1 MKQKS
6 ILFILLA
13 FLFSF
18 SMQAQEVQ
26 YTPMSQSSSEVVIRV
41 DFPNYYET
49 TPVEVNGETMYKLAM
64 GNAYPI
70 EQIGAPEL
78 LKSATSIIVPEG
90 VQPTVS
96 ILESNF
102 SIVTNFN
109 LAPSKGRLYRDID
122 PSSVPYVKGDQYLVN
137 GFIGDNQGIIGT
149 SYQLRDFTGV
159 TVTVQPFAYNPV
171 QKELKV
177 YQSLVVKIS
186 YSSTSGTINAKKNN
200 LVFDQIYSR
209 HFLNYKEYSNSK
221 YTPLTEEGELLII
234 TPATFVTAL
243 QPLKEWKIKSGIP
256 TTIVPTSTAG
266 STAAA
271 IKTYITNYY
280 NANNLAYVLIVGDH
294 TQFPYFTLS
303 GQTSDNYFTEI
314 AGSDNYPDILLGKL
328 SAENVDQVTVQVN
341 KFIGYDQGLFT
352 QTHHA
357 SFCGIGSDEGP
368 GDNGEY
374 DYQHLRIINNLL
386 QTYTYTSGYEFFE
399 GSQGGLDAAGDP
411 NSSMVANA
419 LNAGIGVI
427 NYCGHGDWN
436 LFVSSNFTNTNVTQL
451 VNYEKLPF
459 IFSVACQNGNYVNK
473 LCFAE
478 VWLRAISGGK
488 PTGAVGALMGTINQP
503 WNPPMCAQDEFAR
516 VLTDATPAF
525 TKRTLGGISFG
536 GIMKMLDVYSD
547 ASTARTW
554 LLFGDPTMMV
564 RTTQGTNITASHMD
578 QVAVGATSIVISS
591 PIDGAKVTLTHDSQ
605 IIAQGVINN
614 GTATLILPSTLVQF
628 DTVHVVLTKFNHNPY
643 QGLFEVNT
651 INQPYLVYSSHQFNN
666 QQGTTE
672 TAPETAKNNKITLT
686 IDNIGMLPST
696 NVRCALRSSD
706 PYVTIIDSIE
716 LVASIAGTSST
727 TFTNGFQIKF
737 ANNVPYGHTSNFTF
751 VITDNLETRTYS
763 FDQHVKAPFP
773 YSGNIRIVDGDNS
786 ALDYGETA
794 TITIP
799 IQNLGDA
806 TALTGYTKIE
816 SMRGYLSF
824 FRDINPVNSLVA
836 NALQDNGFLVS
847 VKASVT
853 TPRVDLIKLTY
864 ITGGY
869 SHIRTYEVGI
879 AGAITSGV
887 DDQDIENLTIY
898 PNPTS
903 DYCSF
908 TIPENIYTEKLS
920 YALFDMYGKLMMQN
934 NISEPHVIVDLT
946 SIAAGVYMIQI
957 MDGTTPIS
965 QNKIIRK

>member
-1 MKQKS
+1 MNQKS

-18 SMQAQEVQ
+18 TMKAQEVQ
-26 YTPMSQSSSEVVIRV
+26 YTLISQTSSEVVIRV

-49 TPVEVNGETMYKLAM
+49 IPVEVNGDLMYKLSM

-70 EQIGAPEL
+70 EQLGAPEL

-102 SIVTNFN
+102 TLVSNFN

-122 PSSVPYVKGDQYLVN
+122 PSTIPYVKGDQYFVN
-137 GFIGDNQGIIGT
+137 GFIGDNQGVIGT
-149 SYQLRDFTGV
+149 PYQLRDFTGITISV
-159 TVTVQPFAYNPV
+159 NPFAYNPV

-177 YQSLVVKIS
+177 YQSLVIKIN
-186 YSSTSGTINAKKNN
+186 YTSTDHTISAKKNN

-243 QPLKEWKIKSGIP
+243 QPLKDWKIKSGIP
-256 TTIVPTSTAG
+256 TTIVPTTTAG

-280 NANNLAYVLIVGDH
+280 NANNLAYVIIVGDH
-294 TQFPYFTLS
+294 SQFPYFTLS
-303 GQTSDNYFTEI
+303 GGTSDNYFTEV
-314 AGSDNYPDILLGKL
+314 AGSDNYPDILLGKI
-328 SAENVDQVTVQVN
+328 SAENVDQVSVQVN
-341 KFIGYDQGLFT
+341 KFLGYDQGLFT

-357 SFCGIGSDEGP
+357 AFCGIGSSEGP
-368 GDNGEY
+368 GDNNEY
-374 DYQHLRIINNLL
+374 DYQHIRTINNLL
-386 QTYTYTSGYEFFE
+386 QTFTYTSGYEFYE
-399 GSQGGLDAAGDP
+399 GSQGGLDASGDP
-411 NSSMVANA
+411 NATMVANA
-419 LNAGIGVI
+419 LNAGVGVI

-478 VWLRAISGGK
+478 VWLRAIAGGK
-488 PTGAVGALMGTINQP
+488 PTGAVGALMSTINQP

-525 TKRTLGGISFG
+525 TKRTFGGISFG

-554 LLFGDPTMMV
+554 VLFGDPTMMV
-564 RTTQGTNITASHMD
+564 RTTQGTNITASHMN

-591 PIDGAKVTLTHDSQ
+591 PIDGAKVTLTHDAQ
-605 IIAQGVINN
+605 IIAQGVISN
-614 GTATLILPSTLVQF
+614 GTVTLTLPITLVQN

-643 QGLFEVNT
+643 QGFFELNT

-672 TAPETAKNNKITLT
+672 AAPETGKNNKITLVLE
-686 IDNIGMLPST
+686 NIGMLPST

-706 PYVTIIDSIE
+706 PYVTIIDSVEQI
-716 LVASIAGTSST
+716 ATIAGSTTS
-727 TFTNGFQIKF
+727 TFTNGFQVKF
-737 ANNVPYGHTSNFTF
+737 ANNVPYGHSSTFTF
-751 VITDNLETRTYS
+751 VITDDLETRTFS
-763 FDQHVKAPFP
+763 FDQHVLAP
-773 YSGNIRIVDGDNS
+773 YLSSGNIRIVDGGNS

-799 IQNLGDA
+799 IENIGDA
-806 TALTGYTKIE
+806 STIAGYTKIE
-816 SMRGYLSF
+816 SMRGYLTF
-824 FRDINPVNSLVA
+824 YRELNPMGILAASTP
-836 NALQDNGFLVS
+836 QDFGFLTS
-847 VKASVT
+847 VKAAVT
-853 TPRVDLIKLTY
+853 SPRVDLIKLTY
-864 ITGGY
+864 IAGAY
-869 SHIRTYEVGI
+869 SHTRIYEVGI
-879 AGAITSGV
+879 AGAVTTGIN
-887 DDQDIENLTIY
+887 DQDINNIIIY

-908 TIPENIYTEKLS
+908 TLPENISSELLS
-920 YALFDMYGKLMMQN
+920 YAIFDMYGKLIMQH
-934 NISEPHVIVDLT
+934 NITEQQVFVDLT
-946 SIAAGVYMIQI
+946 SFAAGVYMIQI
-957 MDGTTPIS
+957 INGTTPIS

>member
-6 ILFILLA
+6 ILVILFA
-13 FLFSF
+13 FLFSYTI
-18 SMQAQEVQ
+18 QAQEVQ
-26 YTPMSQSSSEVVIRV
+26 FTLISQSSNDVVIRV

-49 TPVEVNGETMYKLAM
+49 TPVEVNGEILYKLAM
-64 GNAYPI
+64 GNAYPT
-70 EQIGAPEL
+70 EQLGAPEL
-78 LKSATSIIVPEG
+78 LKSTTSIIVPEG

-96 ILESNF
+96 VLEANF
-102 SIVTNFN
+102 SLVSNFN

-122 PSSVPYVKGDQYLVN
+122 PSTVPYVKGDQYLIN
-137 GFIGDNQGIIGT
+137 DFIGDNQGITGT
-149 SYQLRDFTGV
+149 PYQLRDFTGITISV
-159 TVTVQPFAYNPV
+159 NPFAYNPV

-177 YQSLVVKIS
+177 YQSLILKIS
-186 YSSTSGTINAKKNN
+186 YSSANSVVAKKNN
-200 LVFDQIYSR
+200 VVFDQIYSR

-266 STAAA
+266 NTAAA

-280 NANNLAYVLIVGDH
+280 NANNLAYVIIVGDH

-303 GQTSDNYFTEI
+303 GQTADNYFTEI
-314 AGSDNYPDILLGKL
+314 AGSDNYPDILLGKI

-341 KFIGYDQGLFT
+341 KFLGYDQGLFT

-357 SFCGIGSDEGP
+357 SFCGIASNEGP
-368 GDNGEY
+368 GDNSEY
-374 DYQHLRIINNLL
+374 DYQHIRIINNLL
-386 QTYTYTSGYEFFE
+386 QTFTYTSGYEFYE
-399 GSQGGLDAAGDP
+399 GSQGGLDASGDP
-411 NSSMVANA
+411 NATMVANA
-419 LNAGIGVI
+419 LNTGVGVI

-488 PTGAVGALMGTINQP
+488 PTGAVGALMSTINQP

-554 LLFGDPTMMV
+554 VLFGDPTMMV
-564 RTTQGTNITASHMD
+564 RTTQGTNITATHLA
-578 QVAVGATSIVISS
+578 QVAVGVTSIVINS
-591 PIDGAKVTLTHDSQ
+591 PIDGAKVTLTHNSQ

-614 GTATLILPSTLVQF
+614 GTETLTLPTTLVQF

-643 QGLFEVNT
+643 QGFFEVNT

-666 QQGTTE
+666 AQGTTE
-672 TAPETAKNNKITLT
+672 TAPETGKNNKITLV

-706 PYVTIIDSIE
+706 PYVTITDSVEQIATIA
-716 LVASIAGTSST
+716 ASSST
-727 TFTNGFQIKF
+727 TFTNGFTVKF
-737 ANNVPYGHTSNFTF
+737 ANNVPFGHSASFTF
-751 VITDNLETRTYS
+751 VITDDLESRVFS
-763 FDQHVKAPFP
+763 FDQRVLAPFP
-773 YSGNIRIVDGDNS
+773 SSGNIRIVDGDNS

-799 IQNLGDA
+799 IENLGDA
-806 TALTGYTKIE
+806 SAATGYTKIE
-816 SMRGYLSF
+816 SLRNYLSF
-824 FRDINPVNSLVA
+824 FREINPVNTLVA
-836 NALQDNGFLVS
+836 NTIQDYGFLVS
-847 VKASVT
+847 VKPSVN

-869 SHIRTYEVGI
+869 THTRIYEVGI

-887 DDQDIENLTIY
+887 DDQEVTSLKIY

-908 TIPENIYTEKLS
+908 TIPENITSEKLS
-920 YALFDMYGKLMMQN
+920 YAIFDMYGKLIIQN
-934 NISEPHVIVDLT
+934 KITENQVVVDLT
-946 SIAAGVYMIQI
+946 TTAAGVYMIQI
-957 MDGTTPIS
+957 LDGTTPIS

>member
-26 YTPMSQSSSEVVIRV
+26 YTLMSQSSSEVVIRV

-64 GNAYPI
+64 GNAYPM
-70 EQIGAPEL
+70 EELGAPEL
-78 LKSATSIIVPEG
+78 LKSAASIIVPEG

-102 SIVTNFN
+102 TLVSNFN
-109 LAPSKGRLYRDID
+109 LAPSKGRLYRDIN
-122 PSSVPYVKGDQYLVN
+122 PSTIPYVKGDQYLVN
-137 GFIGDNQGIIGT
+137 GFIGDNQGVVGT
-149 SYQLRDFTGV
+149 PYQLRDFTGV
-159 TVTVQPFAYNPV
+159 TVTVHPFAYNPV

-177 YQSLVVKIS
+177 YQSLIVKIS
-186 YSSTSGTINAKKNN
+186 YSPSSETIIAKKNN
-200 LVFDQIYSR
+200 VVFDQIYSR
-209 HFLNYKEYSNSK
+209 HFINYKEYSNSK

-256 TTIVPTSTAG
+256 TTIVPTSIAG

-294 TQFPYFTLS
+294 AQFPYFTLS
-303 GQTSDNYFTEI
+303 GQTADNYFTEV
-314 AGSDNYPDILLGKL
+314 AGSDNYPDLLLGKL
-328 SAENVDQVTVQVN
+328 SAENVEQVTVQVN

-357 SFCGIGSDEGP
+357 SFCGIGSNEGP
-368 GDNGEY
+368 GDNNEY

-399 GSQGGLDAAGDP
+399 GSQGGLDAAGNP
-411 NSSMVANA
+411 TASMVANA
-419 LNAGIGVI
+419 LNAGVGVI

-436 LFVSSNFTNTNVTQL
+436 LFVSSNFTNTNITQL

-478 VWLRAISGGK
+478 VWLRAMSGGK

-536 GIMKMLDVYSD
+536 GIMKMLDVYLD

-554 LLFGDPTMMV
+554 ILFGDPTMMV
-564 RTTQGTNITASHMD
+564 RTTVGTNITATHVT
-578 QVAVGATSIVISS
+578 QVAVGATSVLVSS
-591 PIDGAKVTLTHDSQ
+591 PIEGAKVTLTHDTQ
-605 IIAQGVINN
+605 IIAQGVISN
-614 GTATLILPSTLVQF
+614 GTATLTLPTTLVQF

-651 INQPYLVYSSHQFNN
+651 INEPFLVYASHQFNN

-672 TAPETAKNNKITLT
+672 AAPETGKNQKIT
-686 IDNIGMLPST
+686 IVVNNIGMLPST

-706 PYVTIIDSIE
+706 PYVTILDSIE
-716 LVASIAGTSST
+716 LVASIAGSSST
-727 TFTNGFQIKF
+727 TFTNGFQVKF
-737 ANNVPYGHTSNFTF
+737 ANNVPFGHTSTFTF
-751 VITDNLETRTYS
+751 VITDDFETRTYT
-763 FDQHVKAPFP
+763 FDQHVLAPFP
-773 YSGNIRIVDGDNS
+773 SSGNIRIVDGDNS

-799 IQNLGDA
+799 IENLGDA
-806 TALTGYTKIE
+806 SAIQGYTKIE
-816 SMRGYLSF
+816 SMRGYISF
-824 FRDINPVNSLVA
+824 YRELNPMSVLAAASQ
-836 NALQDNGFLVS
+836 QDFGFVGS

-864 ITGGY
+864 VTGGY
-869 SHIRTYEVGI
+869 TYTRTYEVGI
-879 AGAITSGV
+879 AGAVTSGV
-887 DDQDIENLTIY
+887 TDQNIANLTIY

-908 TIPENIYTEKLS
+908 AIPENITSERLS
-920 YALFDMYGKLMMQN
+920 YAIFDIYGKLIMQK
-934 NISEPHVIVDLT
+934 NIIDSQVIVDLT
-946 SIAAGVYMIQI
+946 SVAAGVYMIQI

>member
-1 MKQKS
+1 
-6 ILFILLA
+6 
-13 FLFSF
+13 
-18 SMQAQEVQ
+18 MQAQEVQ
-26 YTPMSQSSSEVVIRV
+26 YTLISQTTSEVVIRV
-41 DFPNYYET
+41 DFPNYYEAI
-49 TPVEVNGETMYKLAM
+49 PVEVNGETMYKLAM
-64 GNAYPI
+64 GNAYPM
-70 EQIGAPEL
+70 EELGAPEL

-90 VQPTVS
+90 AQPTVS

-102 SIVTNFN
+102 ILVSNFN

-122 PSSVPYVKGDQYLVN
+122 PSTIPYVKGDQYLVN
-137 GFIGDNQGIIGT
+137 GFMGDEQGAVG
-149 SYQLRDFTGV
+149 SPYQLRDFTGV

-177 YQSLVVKIS
+177 YQSVVVKIS
-186 YSSTSGTINAKKNN
+186 YSPSSGTINAKKNN
-200 LVFDQIYSR
+200 VVFDQIYSR
-209 HFLNYKEYSNSK
+209 HFINYKEYSNSK

-234 TPATFVTAL
+234 TPSTFVNAL

-280 NANNLAYVLIVGDH
+280 NANNLAYVIIVGDH
-294 TQFPYFTLS
+294 AHFPYFTLS

-314 AGSDNYPDILLGKL
+314 AGSDNYPDILLGKI
-328 SAENVDQVTVQVN
+328 SAENAEQVTVQVN
-341 KFIGYDQGLFT
+341 KFVGYDQGLFT
-352 QTHHA
+352 QTHHS
-357 SFCGIGSDEGP
+357 SFCAIGSDEGP

-386 QTYTYTSGYEFFE
+386 QTYTYTAGYEFYE

-411 NSSMVANA
+411 NATMVATA
-419 LNAGIGVI
+419 LNAGVGVI

-436 LFVSSNFTNTNVTQL
+436 LFVSSNFTNTHITQL
-451 VNYEKLPF
+451 VNFEKLPF

-488 PTGAVGALMGTINQP
+488 PTGAVGALMSTINQP

-554 LLFGDPTMMV
+554 VLFGDPTMMV
-564 RTTQGTNITASHMD
+564 RTTIGTDITATHMN

-605 IIAQGVINN
+605 IIAQGVISN
-614 GTATLILPSTLVQF
+614 GTATLTLPSTLVQF

-651 INQPYLVYSSHQFNN
+651 INEPFLVYSSHQFNN
-666 QQGTTE
+666 QQGTAE
-672 TAPETAKNNKITLT
+672 AAPETGNTNKITLV
-686 IDNIGMLPST
+686 IDNIGLLPST
-696 NVRCALRSSD
+696 NVRCVLRCSD
-706 PYVTIIDSIE
+706 PYVTIIDSVE
-716 LVASIAGTSST
+716 QIATINGTSTT
-727 TFTNGFQIKF
+727 TFTNGFQVKF
-737 ANNVPYGHTSNFTF
+737 ANNVPFGHTSTFTF
-751 VITDNLETRTYS
+751 VITDDMETKTFT
-763 FDQHVKAPFP
+763 FDQHVLAPAP
-773 YSGNIRIVDGDNS
+773 SSGNIRIVDGANS

-799 IQNLGDA
+799 IENLGDA
-806 TALTGYTKIE
+806 STTSGYTKIE
-816 SMRGYLSF
+816 SMRGYLNFYRELNPMGVLAASSF
-824 FRDINPVNSLVA
+824 
-836 NALQDNGFLVS
+836 QDFGFLTT
-847 VKASVT
+847 VKPSVT
-853 TPRVDLIKLTY
+853 SPRIDLIKLTY
-864 ITGGY
+864 VTGAY
-869 SHIRTYEVGI
+869 THTRIYEVGI

-887 DDQDIENLTIY
+887 TDQDISNLTIY

-903 DYCSF
+903 DFCSF
-908 TIPENIYTEKLS
+908 TIPESISSEKLS
-920 YALFDMYGKLMMQN
+920 YAIFDMYGKLISQN
-934 NISEPHVIVDLT
+934 KINENQVVVNLT
-946 SIAAGVYMIQI
+946 SFAAGVYMIQI
-957 MDGTTPIS
+957 LDGTTPIS

>member
-6 ILFILLA
+6 TLFILLA
-13 FLFSF
+13 ILFSF
-18 SMQAQEVQ
+18 TLQAQEVQ
-26 YTPMSQSSSEVVIRV
+26 YTLISQTTSEVVIRV

-49 TPVEVNGETMYKLAM
+49 TPVEVNGEILYKLAM
-64 GNAYPI
+64 GNAYPT
-70 EQIGAPEL
+70 EQLGAPEL
-78 LKSATSIIVPEG
+78 LKSTTSIIVPEG
-90 VQPTVS
+90 VQPTISV
-96 ILESNF
+96 LEANF
-102 SIVTNFN
+102 SLVSNFN

-122 PSSVPYVKGDQYLVN
+122 PSTVPYVKGDQYLVN
-137 GFIGDNQGIIGT
+137 GFMGDNQGVIGT
-149 SYQLRDFTGV
+149 PYQLRDFTGV
-159 TVTVQPFAYNPV
+159 TVTVHPFAYNPV

-177 YQSLVVKIS
+177 YQSLILKIS
-186 YSSTSGTINAKKNN
+186 YSSENSVVAKKNN
-200 LVFDQIYSR
+200 VVFDQIYSR

-221 YTPLTEEGELLII
+221 YNPLTEEGELLII

-256 TTIVPTSTAG
+256 TTIVPTSIAG

-280 NANNLAYVLIVGDH
+280 NANNLAYVIIVGDH

-303 GQTSDNYFTEI
+303 GQTADNYFTEI
-314 AGSDNYPDILLGKL
+314 AGSDNYPDILLGKI

-357 SFCGIGSDEGP
+357 SFCGIASSEGP
-368 GDNGEY
+368 GDNNEY
-374 DYQHLRIINNLL
+374 DYQHIRTINNLL
-386 QTYTYTSGYEFFE
+386 QTFTYTSGYEFFD
-399 GSQGGLDAAGDP
+399 GSQGGLDASGAP
-411 NSSMVANA
+411 NATMVANA
-419 LNAGIGVI
+419 LNTGIGVI

-436 LFVSSNFTNTNVTQL
+436 LFVSSNFTNTHITQL

-488 PTGAVGALMGTINQP
+488 PTGAVGALMSTINQP

-554 LLFGDPTMMV
+554 VLFGDPTMMV
-564 RTTQGTNITASHMD
+564 RTTQGTNITASHMN

-591 PIDGAKVTLTHDSQ
+591 PIDGAKVTLTHNSQ
-605 IIAQGVINN
+605 IIAQGVISN
-614 GTATLILPSTLVQF
+614 GTATLNLPTTLVQF

-643 QGLFEVNT
+643 QGFFEVNT

-666 QQGTTE
+666 SQGTAE
-672 TAPETAKNNKITLT
+672 TAPETGKNNKITLV

-706 PYVTIIDSIE
+706 PYVTITDSVEQIATIA
-716 LVASIAGTSST
+716 ASSST
-727 TFTNGFQIKF
+727 TFTNGFTVKF
-737 ANNVPYGHTSNFTF
+737 ANNVPFGHSASFTF
-751 VITDNLETRTYS
+751 VITDDLESRVFS
-763 FDQHVKAPFP
+763 FDQRVLAPFP
-773 YSGNIRIVDGDNS
+773 SSGNIRIVDGGNS

-794 TITIP
+794 TIMIP
-799 IQNLGDA
+799 IENLGDA
-806 TALTGYTKIE
+806 SAITGYTKIE
-816 SMRGYLSF
+816 SLRNYLSF
-824 FRDINPVNSLVA
+824 FRELNPVNTLVA
-836 NALQDNGFLVS
+836 NTIQDYGFLVS
-847 VKASVT
+847 VKPSVN
-853 TPRVDLIKLTY
+853 TPRVDLIQLTY
-864 ITGGY
+864 KTGGY
-869 SHIRTYEVGI
+869 TYVRTYEVGI

-887 DDQDIENLTIY
+887 DDQEVTSLKIY

-908 TIPENIYTEKLS
+908 TIPENITSEKLS
-920 YALFDMYGKLMMQN
+920 YAIFDMYGKLIIQN
-934 NISEPHVIVDLT
+934 KITENQVVVDLT
-946 SIAAGVYMIQI
+946 TTAAGVYMIQI
-957 MDGTTPIS
+957 FDGTTPIS